1 MKVTSALEVHI
12 QNPTIN
18 KMEKRRNGSTVQC
31 TKEYYKQYSQA
42 NP

>member
-1 MKVTSALEVHI
+1 MKVKSALEVHI

-18 KMEKRRNGSTVQC
+18 KIEKRRKGSAVQC
-31 TKEYYKQYSQA
+31 TKEYYEQYSQA